1 SIPFV
6 AAKCG
11 ETKEEEKKKP
21 EEGKNPGQNT
31 DPGKNPGQNTDPGKN
46 PGGDKN
52 PETDKKPEEEKK
64 PEADKPSDK
73 PADKPG
79 GDKNPETDKKPE
91 EEKKPEA
98 DKPSDKPA
106 DKPGGDKNPETDTTP
121 AKPTKIDISKLETN
135 IQNELK
141 NLAKKDVLSEDIID
155 VLKKVKG
162 LESIRL
168 GDLSKVEF
176 NEEDKKLT
184 IEAHRDSKLITGKYE
199 LTAQPGKPG
208 ATTQPS
214 GAVQPGK

>member
-1 SIPFV
+1 ASIPFV

-46 PGGDKN
+46 
-52 PETDKKPEEEKK
+52 
-64 PEADKPSDK
+64 
-73 PADKPG
+73 PG

-214 GAVQPGK
+214 GAVQPGKPG